1 MMETLAGLRL
11 SPRLKAV
18 ANMVYRGKTLADI
31 GTDHAYLLIH
41 LVGQGLIPRAI
52 GVEARKEPWRR
63 ARANVEAAGLSHLID
78 IRLGWGL
85 KPLQPGEVEIITITG
100 LGGKTM
106 QDILSA
112 SPEIL
117 ENIEYLVLQPQGWEA
132 QLRQWLAR
140 SGWRLEQEE
149 LVFEKGQ
156 YYLIY
161 AWERGTNPPYDVWEW
176 EFGPLLL
183 RKHHPLLAGY
193 LKRKLEK
200 LEAIKNDLAKS
211 QRPEALIR
219 LEKLNLER
227 QAIQEVLA
235 CLPNAE
241 TL

>member
-1 MMETLAGLRL
+1 MEPVLGLRL
-11 SPRLKAV
+11 PLRLLAV
-18 ANMVYRGKTLADI
+18 ANMVYRGKILADI
-31 GTDHAYLLIH
+31 GTDHAYLPIY
-41 LVGQGLIPRAI
+41 LVGHGWIPRAI
-52 GVEARKEPWRR
+52 GVEAREEPWRR

-85 KPLQPGEVEIITITG
+85 KPLQPGEVKIITITG
-100 LGGKTM
+100 LGGRTI
-106 QDILSA
+106 QDILST

-132 QLRQWLAR
+132 QLRRWLAR
-140 SGWRLEQEE
+140 SGWRLGQEE
-149 LVFEKGQ
+149 LVYEKGQ

-161 AWERGTNPPYDVWEW
+161 AWERGANPPYGDWEW

-183 RKHHPLLAGY
+183 KRRHPLLAGY
-193 LKRKLEK
+193 LRRKLEK
-200 LEAIKNDLAKS
+200 LDGIQEGLVKS
-211 QRPEALIR
+211 RRPEALIR

-241 TL
+241 TS